1 VRPRFFYHGVMK
13 TGLRAI
19 LVVPTLSSL
28 LLTQCVSTPREGGTS
43 VASVSVNET
52 PEQFLQQTL
61 ESALEQPLEEP
72 LKKSTRK
79 ALKKAVEPPAEKP
92 DRSTDRVSSRKHSD
106 EATAG
111 TYTSDIRLGTVTIMD
126 GTRRVATCRTA
137 APYVQE
143 ARFINHQKQIVV
155 RSRGRHGPATV
166 QLFDSRTGAEK
177 DALLADEIRNGQP
190 AWAAGMED

>member
-1 VRPRFFYHGVMK
+1 MK
-13 TGLRAI
+13 FGMHAI
-19 LVVPTLSSL
+19 LSVLTLSCL
-28 LLTQCVSTPREGGTS
+28 LLAQCVSTPREEETS
-43 VASVSVNET
+43 VAGVSANET

-61 ESALEQPLEEP
+61 ESALEEPLEEP

-79 ALKKAVEPPAEKP
+79 ALEKARKPPAEKP
-92 DRSTDRVSSRKHSD
+92 DRTANRVLSRKHSD
-106 EATAG
+106 EAVAE

-137 APYVQE
+137 APHVEE
-143 ARFINHQKQIVV
+143 ARFINHQKQLVV
-155 RSRGRHGPATV
+155 KSRGRHGPATV

-177 DALLADEIRNGQP
+177 DAVLAYEIRDGQP